1 MNDTGW
7 DGIFMKHEIQSLAT
21 KQALADSLKQLLVKK
36 SFSKITVTEIVE
48 NCGFNRKTF
57 YYHFEDIYSLLRW
70 MLEQDLLSVVDSN
83 ELTSDPEKVI
93 RFALHYIKQNRQLL
107 TCVINELG
115 HDELRNFLYDDFSAP
130 IRLVIQKAETETG
143 RTLDDAYREHLTS
156 FYTSGMTGMIVRVL
170 LRKIPSEEEFI
181 EDMITTFHVSL
192 AALVQ
197 ARGRRI

>member
-1 MNDTGW
+1 
-7 DGIFMKHEIQSLAT
+7 MKHEIQSLAT

-143 RTLDDAYREHLTS
+143 RMLDDAYRGYLTS
-156 FYTSGMTGMIVRVL
+156 FYTSGITGMIIRVL

-181 EDMITTFHVSL
+181 EDTITTFQVSL

-197 ARGRRI
+197 ARGRKS

>member
-1 MNDTGW
+1 
-7 DGIFMKHEIQSLAT
+7 MKHEMQSQAT
-21 KQALADSLKQLLVKK
+21 KQALVDSLKQLLTKK

-48 NCGFNRKTF
+48 NCGYNRKTF

-93 RFALHYIKQNRQLL
+93 RFALSYIKQNRQLL
-107 TCVINELG
+107 TCVITELG

-156 FYTSGMTGMIVRVL
+156 FYTSGMTGMIIRVL

-181 EDMITTFHVSL
+181 EDMITTFQVSL
-192 AALVQ
+192 TALVQ
-197 ARGRRI
+197 ARGHRI

>member
-1 MNDTGW
+1 M
-7 DGIFMKHEIQSLAT
+7 
-21 KQALADSLKQLLVKK
+21 
-36 SFSKITVTEIVE
+36 TEIVE

-143 RTLDDAYREHLTS
+143 RMLDDAYREYLTS
-156 FYTSGMTGMIVRVL
+156 FYTSGITGMIIRVL

-197 ARGRRI
+197 ARGRKS

>member
-1 MNDTGW
+1 
-7 DGIFMKHEIQSLAT
+7 MKHEIQSLAT
-21 KQALADSLKQLLVKK
+21 KQALADSLKQLLAKK

-181 EDMITTFHVSL
+181 EDMITTFQVSL

>member
-1 MNDTGW
+1 
-7 DGIFMKHEIQSLAT
+7 MKHEMQSQAT
-21 KQALADSLKQLLVKK
+21 KQALVDSLKQLLTKK

-48 NCGFNRKTF
+48 NCGYNRKTF

-93 RFALHYIKQNRQLL
+93 RFALSYIKQNRQLL

-115 HDELRNFLYDDFSAP
+115 HDELRNFLYDDFAAP
-130 IRLVIQKAETETG
+130 IRMVIQKTESEIG
-143 RTLDDAYREHLTS
+143 LTLDDAYREYLTS
-156 FYTSGMTGMIVRVL
+156 FYTSGMTGMIIRVL
-170 LRKIPSEEEFI
+170 LRKISSEDEFI

-192 AALVQ
+192 TALVQ
-197 ARGRRI
+197 ARGR

>member
-21 KQALADSLKQLLVKK
+21 KQALADSLKQLLAKK

-156 FYTSGMTGMIVRVL
+156 FYTSGMTGMIIRVL
-170 LRKIPSEEEFI
+170 LRKISSEDEFI

-192 AALVQ
+192 TALVQ
-197 ARGRRI
+197 ARGRRM

>member
-21 KQALADSLKQLLVKK
+21 KQALADSLKQLLAKK

>member
-1 MNDTGW
+1 
-7 DGIFMKHEIQSLAT
+7 MKHEIQSLAT

-143 RTLDDAYREHLTS
+143 RMLDDAYRGYLTS
-156 FYTSGMTGMIVRVL
+156 FYTSGITGMIIRVL

-181 EDMITTFHVSL
+181 EDMITTFQVSL

-197 ARGRRI
+197 SRGRKS